1 MTQHIRLKPSTL
13 QEIKDHTQK
22 DNSLLE
28 LIKVIK
34 AGWPETKGELSHLV
48 LPFFDVRDE
57 LSVCDGIVIRGETVV
72 VPKSLRRDMLYRLH
86 YAHSGV
92 VSTLLLARESIYW
105 PGMSA
110 EIKQFIEM
118 CDVCRAF
125 DRKQP
130 KETLIPHEVPD
141 RPWAKVGV
149 DLFTYRGR
157 NYLICVDYYSSF
169 REIDSLYKTT
179 SGAVVQK
186 LKSHFARHGIPETC
200 VSDNG
205 PQFTSTEFKEF
216 SRQWN
221 FVHVTSSPAY
231 PQSNGKVEAAVNS
244 AKSVMRKSRKA
255 RTDPYLA
262 LLEYRNTPSQGLGT
276 SPVQRLMSRRTR
288 AQLPIIPKLL
298 RPVVQPKIYQKL
310 LAKKER
316 QVLAYNRGAKN
327 ISVT

>member
-1 MTQHIRLKPSTL
+1 MYLADTLSRAYLPYDGSHGIASEIESINMTQHIRLKPSTL

-22 DNSLLE
+22 EDSLLE

-34 AGWPETKGELSHLV
+34 AGWPETKGELCHLV

-57 LSVCDGIVIRGETVV
+57 LSVCDGIVIRGERVV
-72 VPKSLRRDMLYRLH
+72 VPKSLPRDMLYRLH

-92 VSTLLLARESIYW
+92 VSTLLLARESVYW
-105 PGMSA
+105 PGMSG

-169 REIDSLYKTT
+169 WEIDCLDKTT

-186 LKSHFARHGIPETC
+186 LKSHFARHGIQETC

-205 PQFTSTEFKEF
+205 P
-216 SRQWN
+216 
-221 FVHVTSSPAY
+221 
-231 PQSNGKVEAAVNS
+231 
-244 AKSVMRKSRKA
+244 
-255 RTDPYLA
+255 
-262 LLEYRNTPSQGLGT
+262 
-276 SPVQRLMSRRTR
+276 
-288 AQLPIIPKLL
+288 
-298 RPVVQPKIYQKL
+298 
-310 LAKKER
+310 
-316 QVLAYNRGAKN
+316 
-327 ISVT
+327 